1 MANTLRIIKAVVML
15 AIAAFIIMVIV
26 GVYTAL
32 DAAPSYSLATSANAS
47 DTAGDSAE
55 QAAALAL
62 DKVGDAADEATDAVA
77 SSALSASGDESG
89 SASLQPSSVASAGS
103 ANSFAGDSTTDTS
116 SGNNADSSSDGSS
129 NSGGGSS
136 SGGSNAATPA
146 PSTPAK
152 TYHPA
157 WDEWVESGYYE
168 TRTIPASYGQR
179 DTFGSVCNDCGAD
192 ISGHAAQHLRD
203 THHSGYHEGV
213 VGNESYE
220 ITPARTE
227 QIWVDTSHWVR
238 HEAYYD

>member
-1 MANTLRIIKAVVML
+1 MANTLRIIKAVIML

-32 DAAPSYSLATSANAS
+32 DAAPSYTLATSANAL
-47 DTAGDSAE
+47 DTAGDSVE
-55 QAAALAL
+55 QAAVL
-62 DKVGDAADEATDAVA
+62 DGASDAADGAADAVA
-77 SSALSASGDESG
+77 SSTLSANDGESG
-89 SASLQPSSVASAGS
+89 VAASSPSTVAPAGS
-103 ANSFAGDSTTDTS
+103 V
-116 SGNNADSSSDGSS
+116 GSS
-129 NSGGGSS
+129 NGGSAAGSSGGDNSSSGGGSNNAGGS
-136 SGGSNAATPA
+136 SGTGGSNATTPA

-168 TRTIPASYGQR
+168 TRTIPASFGQR
-179 DTFGSVCNDCGAD
+179 DIFGSVCNDCGAD

-213 VGNESYE
+213 VGSETYE

-227 QIWVDTSHWVR
+227 QVWIDTSHWVR